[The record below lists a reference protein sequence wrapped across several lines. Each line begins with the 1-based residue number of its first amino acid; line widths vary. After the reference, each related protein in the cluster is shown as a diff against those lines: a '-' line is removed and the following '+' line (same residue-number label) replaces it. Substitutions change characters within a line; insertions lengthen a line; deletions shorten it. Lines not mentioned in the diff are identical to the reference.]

1 MAFVTTLTFTSGD
14 RNVLESVV
22 SDIKTSAARKG
33 VECKGPHPRPPTEY
47 RVPQPK
53 RLHPDGGEFESWD
66 YSVYTR
72 TMRIVGHDEF
82 ARDAAQR
89 SFPDGIHVEA
99 EVEQVK
105 GAGRT

>member
-1 MAFVTTLTFTSGD
+1 MTFVTILTLSSGD
-14 RNVLESVV
+14 RTVLENVV
-22 SDIKTSAARKG
+22 SDIKTAASRKG
-33 VECKGPHPRPPTEY
+33 VQLKGPQTPPPESF

-53 RLHPDGGEFESWD
+53 RLHPDGGEFESWS

-72 TMRIVGHDEF
+72 TIRIVGYDDF
-82 ARDAAQR
+82 ARTATQR
-89 SFPDGIHVEA
+89 SFPHGIHVEA